1 MNPEFTDTFIL
12 DTQKNITNHEIRI
25 TTLEETVKDIK
36 ALTQATSELA
46 FNQKSMNEKIDA
58 NQKSM
63 NDKIDANQESMT
75 EKIDELT
82 TSVQAIVDEPKKNW
96 ITIRTAILSSVGGAI
111 GTGIIAWLITFLK

>member
-12 DTQKNITNHEIRI
+12 DTQKNIANHEIRI

-36 ALTQATSELA
+36 ALTQATNELA
-46 FNQKSMNEKIDA
+46 F

-63 NDKIDANQESMT
+63 NDKIDANQKSMT

-82 TSVQAIVDEPKKNW
+82 TTVQAIVDEPKKNW
-96 ITIRTAILSSVGGAI
+96 ITVRTAILSSVGGAI
-111 GTGIIAWLITFLK
+111 GTGIIAWLITVLK